1 MESTEFKN
9 IINDFLSFYGFKRRG
24 NFWRLRTS
32 ELEKVIHLQKSNFSN
47 LYYINYGF
55 NIENLMDPGVAM
67 HIFNRLHANN
77 PNIQEKVVKTLDLE
91 SDLSSTKRRE
101 NLIYILQEFLLKEI
115 NNINTE
121 DDLKKNLL
129 SKSILN
135 DIPLSVKNH
144 FKLDSNK
151 N

>member
-55 NIENLMDPGVAM
+55 NIENLMDPGVTM

-115 NNINTE
+115 TNG
-121 DDLKKNLL
+121 
-129 SKSILN
+129 
-135 DIPLSVKNH
+135 H
-144 FKLDSNK
+144 
-151 N
+151 

>member
-1 MESTEFKN
+1 M
-9 IINDFLSFYGFKRRG
+9 
-24 NFWRLRTS
+24 
-32 ELEKVIHLQKSNFSN
+32 IHLQKSNFSN

-55 NIENLMDPGVAM
+55 NIENLMDPGVTM